1 MRKTFCKIEIIFDV
15 MDVFS
20 SGSLDVVCIIPLAA
34 SAGTGIGLGT
44 VMGLVIANGAFP
56 PSIMVDVVVAILG
69 VWTVG
74 TRYNNC
80 HTILALFNE
89 VNIY

>member
-1 MRKTFCKIEIIFDV
+1 M
-15 MDVFS
+15 
-20 SGSLDVVCIIPLAA
+20 
-34 SAGTGIGLGT
+34 
-44 VMGLVIANGAFP
+44 MGLVIANGAFP